1 MTPPP
6 DEPRRV
12 LHPRDLV
19 CPRCGADVDGP
30 CSFSGR
36 VQRELHCTER
46 LLALG
51 NPDLRVRPRSGLP
64 AQQPKPQKTRPAPD
78 TPKKER
84 RPLPS
89 GPAAPSAS
97 SSGHADQQPP
107 LTLFG

>member
-1 MTPPP
+1 MTPT

-19 CPRCGADVDGP
+19 CPRCGAGVDRP
-30 CSFSGR
+30 CSFAGR
-36 VQRELHCTER
+36 VQREAHCTER

-51 NPDLRVRPRSGLP
+51 DPGLRVEAAPPSQP
-64 AQQPKPQKTRPAPD
+64 AKKAPAPD
-78 TPKKER
+78 RPKKK

-89 GPAAPSAS
+89 APTGREPAAAVEDD
-97 SSGHADQQPP
+97 AP

>member
-1 MTPPP
+1 MPTT

-19 CPRCGADVDGP
+19 CPRCGAGVDRP

-36 VQRELHCTER
+36 VQTEIHCTER

-51 NPDLRVRPRSGLP
+51 NPDLRAADRPAPSPRN
-64 AQQPKPQKTRPAPD
+64 TRPAAEP
-78 TPKKER
+78 PNKR

-89 GPAAPSAS
+89 RPVPPRSPEPE
-97 SSGHADQQPP
+97 ADHQPP